1 MSVDQ
6 YLRKFSLIVGPD
18 SGEARDLSDLRCYFS
33 VRRGDNETPNTA
45 DIRVT
50 NPAPAT
56 VQQAMSSEFT
66 RVVLQAGYEGNFGAI
81 FDGQI
86 KQTRYGRISSTETY
100 LDIHAADG
108 DRAYNYS
115 TMALSL
121 AAGENGQRRQLDA
134 VLGSMASF
142 AVFQGYV
149 PPDLPDNP
157 LPRGKVMFGQCADEL
172 RIMARNSLTNWSI
185 QNGKLQLVPETAY
198 LPGDVPEINASTGMI
213 GIPEQ
218 TQNGIKVRTLLNP
231 ALKIGQVIRLN
242 NASIQT
248 YRRPISLGATVQNDT
263 FDIRNPINPDGLYY
277 VMVADYY
284 GDSRGDSWYS
294 DLTCLSVDATIDPEY
309 LKTQPVGVPVVSA
322 IKRRG

>member
-1 MSVDQ
+1 MSVAQ

-18 SGEARDLSDLRCYFS
+18 SGDARDLSDLRCYFN

-50 NPAPAT
+50 NPAPKT
-56 VQQAMSSEFT
+56 VRAAMSKEFT
-66 RVVLQAGYEGNFGAI
+66 RVVLQAGYEGNFGVI

-86 KQTRYGRISSTETY
+86 KQTRFGRISSTETY

-121 AAGENGQRRQLDA
+121 AAGENGKRKTLEA
-134 VLGSMASF
+134 VLGSMAAF
-142 AVFQGYV
+142 GVFQGYV
-149 PPDLPDNP
+149 PPDFPDNP
-157 LPRGKVMFGQCADEL
+157 LPRGKVLFGSAKDEL
-172 RIMARNSLTNWSI
+172 RILARNSLTNWSI
-185 QNGKLQLVPETAY
+185 QNGKLQMIPETAY
-198 LPGDVPEINASTGMI
+198 LPGDVPEISAATGMI

-231 ALKIGQVIRLN
+231 ALRIGQAIWLN
-242 NASIQT
+242 NASIQR
-248 YRRPISLGATVQNDT
+248 YRYPISLNKDKENNF
-263 FDIRNPINPDGLYY
+263 FDVSNPINPDGIYY

-284 GDSRGDSWYS
+284 GDTRGDSWYS
-294 DLTCLSVDATIDPEY
+294 DLICLSIDATVNPEF
-309 LKTQPVGVPVVSA
+309 LRTQPVGVSIVSA

>member
-18 SGEARDLSDLRCYFS
+18 SGEARDLSDLRCYFN

-56 VQQAMSSEFT
+56 VQQAMSREFT

-121 AAGENGQRRQLDA
+121 VAGENGKRKALEA
-134 VLGSMASF
+134 IIGSMAAF
-142 AVFQGYV
+142 GVFQGYV
-149 PPDLPDNP
+149 PPDFPDNP
-157 LPRGKVMFGQCADEL
+157 LPRGKVLFGSAKDEM
-172 RIMARNSLTNWSI
+172 RILARNSLTNWSI
-185 QNGKLQLVPETAY
+185 QNGRLQLVPETAY

-248 YRRPISLGATVQNDT
+248 YRRPISLSKEKENII
-263 FDIRNPINPDGLYY
+263 FDVRNPINPDGLYY

-294 DLTCLSVDATIDPEY
+294 DLTCLSVDATVDPEY

-322 IKRRG
+322 IKRKG